1 MGHAATLSEAYR
13 MRAELRAWAAK
24 FRCIGRDTRLPFN
37 ERYAGNLMAEEATEG
52 LQSCDELI
60 RRLRRG

>member
-1 MGHAATLSEAYR
+1 